1 MATPNVIT
9 YAYIRGRWYAFPDS
23 ASAYDGV
30 ARYNGNAQSLRYSKP
45 VGAIIDEV
53 TLMDSGFWPDVLLDG
68 YKLRP
73 PRRFL
78 STSRCYNR

>member
-30 ARYNGNAQSLRYSKP
+30 ERYNGNAQSLRYSKP
-45 VGAIIDEV
+45 VGAIID
-53 TLMDSGFWPDVLLDG
+53 
-68 YKLRP
+68 
-73 PRRFL
+73 
-78 STSRCYNR
+78 